1 MMSRE
6 LMELVLPRLAKRLN
20 RHLRRYREG
29 ELNESQFSRRFEL
42 LLQQQYAW
50 LANKGIPEVDAAV
63 AVHGAVLVLS
73 GPGLRAEAEEQSV
86 PLEVVEY
93 REGGENATVRKLPG
107 RVSYPDIVLKWG
119 VTDSQELYQWHLQ
132 VIRGSL
138 ARKDGSVV
146 LLDSQGN
153 EKLRWN
159 FFNAW
164 PSKWTGPTLNAKGND
179 VAIEELTLTCERQ
192 EQAT

>member
-1 MMSRE
+1 MSRE

-93 REGGENATVRKLPG
+93 RAVQAAAADISENYGLSERKAAQRISAL
-107 RVSYPDIVLKWG
+107 
-119 VTDSQELYQWHLQ
+119 
-132 VIRGSL
+132 
-138 ARKDGSVV
+138 
-146 LLDSQGN
+146 
-153 EKLRWN
+153 
-159 FFNAW
+159 
-164 PSKWTGPTLNAKGND
+164 
-179 VAIEELTLTCERQ
+179 VAEY
-192 EQAT
+192 AD